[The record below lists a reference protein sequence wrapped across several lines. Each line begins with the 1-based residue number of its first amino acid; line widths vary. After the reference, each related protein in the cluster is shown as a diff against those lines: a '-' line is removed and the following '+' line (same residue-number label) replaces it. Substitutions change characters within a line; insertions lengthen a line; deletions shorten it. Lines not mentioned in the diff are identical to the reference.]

1 MSIQEKTLVFR
12 LEEKDRILDLK
23 NKSDIKYFIADLYG
37 VELDLVNK
45 IKDKLLIFA
54 QSIKREKGLLIIIHE
69 FSFDD
74 ALIIVP
80 TIQEAYDYI
89 EMEDIERQL
98 EL

>member
-1 MSIQEKTLVFR
+1 MSIQEKILVFR

-23 NKSDIKYFIADLYG
+23 NKADIKYFIADLYG
-37 VELDLVNK
+37 VELELVK
-45 IKDKLLIFA
+45 MIKDKLLIFA
-54 QSIKREKGLLIIIHE
+54 QSIKREKGLLVIVHE

-74 ALIIVP
+74 ELIIVP